1 MVIEGPLT
9 SQCAFCRFER
19 PYSSWDSDDSDVMS
33 GPFLWD
39 WFSHWFNQPTISNSH
54 VIKKNSGKL
63 GAPLYKLGIDMCF
76 MLNTKQ
82 CAADWGLF
90 KTEGLHRFFC
100 QRKRFPKR
108 RLSSIILQCFK
119 SHSLWACLIH
129 LRQAWKRKSP
139 CSFSSIARAHLQIF
153 DWSQVSQVPCSC
165 FFQVA
170 DYQRF

>member
-1 MVIEGPLT
+1 MVKDRCHPSARLLQVWE
-9 SQCAFCRFER
+9 AVF
-19 PYSSWDSDDSDVMS
+19 
-33 GPFLWD
+33 FLRLRRLRRHVWPISL

-165 FFQVA
+165 FFQVG
-170 DYQRF
+170 DYQRFQ